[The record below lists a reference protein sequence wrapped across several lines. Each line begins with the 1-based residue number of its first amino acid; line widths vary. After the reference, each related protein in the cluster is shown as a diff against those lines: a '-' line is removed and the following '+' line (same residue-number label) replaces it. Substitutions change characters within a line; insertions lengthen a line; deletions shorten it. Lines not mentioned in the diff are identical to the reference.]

1 MYYRST
7 LGEGDSLS
15 KPLRTVLSTILVLGL
30 ALPQRLSSQ
39 AVYGTIVG
47 TVLDATGAA
56 VSGAK
61 VTIRNVERDVANS
74 TTTNE
79 SGNYSQR
86 YLIVGRYQV
95 RVEAP
100 GFQTFVQD
108 NVGVSVDSEARLDIR
123 LQVGEVTQTLEVS
136 AEASLLKTERSDVS
150 TTYSQKQ
157 VAELPMLSRRFTN
170 FQLMTPGVSLWPVS
184 LTAAQPENPQGS
196 YRLLVNGQSFAG
208 VSHLLDGT
216 DNHDAVLGWIVIN
229 PTLESVTEAKVTTA
243 DYDAEFGTSAA
254 AVVSAQ
260 TKSGTN
266 AMHGSAFEFMRNDHI
281 QARNPFT
288 QSLPIFGTNGRQIPV
303 TQWNQFGGSI
313 GGPIKK
319 NKLFYFGDYQGTRR
333 NTGGSVLLRIPSL
346 AERTGDLSGL
356 GLGIFDPLSGSTPAA
371 RTQFPGGVIPASRI
385 APQATKLLSFFPAPD
400 VPASKDQPNYS
411 GSGAVNFNDDAFN
424 TRVDY
429 YQTEKLH
436 WFGRYSLANFKIN
449 SPGIYGAAGGPGY
462 DPSGSV
468 SAFAG
473 QSTSLNHSIAGGFD
487 YVVRPNLLTDFR
499 FGFFRYQ
506 VHVVPNGLETS
517 PAKDAGIPGVNLDTT
532 FTGGMPAF
540 FINDYGNNLF
550 KFGYALGVNGCNC
563 PLIMN
568 EKQVQFVNN
577 WSKIQGN
584 HTFKFGA
591 DIRQARNL
599 RVPSDQ
605 HRAGQLS
612 FNAAGSQ
619 GANGGGSGLA
629 TFMLGDVQLFQRY
642 VSSVNDASEKQNR
655 WFFYGQDTFRITQKV
670 TINYGLRWELYRPQ
684 TVNGAGKGGFVDNGT
699 GEVLIAGSQGV
710 GLNLNVQ
717 GRLTDL
723 SPRLGIAYQVTPK
736 TVIRTGYGRGYDLGI
751 FGSIFGHNVTQNL
764 PVLGIQTLAPANN
777 FDTVFTLAQGPTP
790 LNPSSVLD
798 SQPKG
803 PNGRPLLPNGVTP
816 FIISRDM
823 RLPTVDAWNFTIQR
837 QMTNTVSLEAAYV
850 GNKGTHVFAGTGGD
864 YDPNQA
870 TLVGFG
876 TLSTNQ
882 RKPFF
887 QKFGWSQ
894 NLRYFASDASNNY
907 EALQVKVEKRFSQ
920 GLQLLA
926 HYTWSRNMDFSGTYY
941 PVDAHYSYGPAD
953 NNRAHAAVV
962 ASLWEVPFGKGRK
975 YGSSLSKPMD
985 LLLGGWQANGV
996 LTLATGLPFT
1006 PSYQACNSDR
1016 DSGWCRPDVAG
1027 NWKAANPSQ
1036 FGWFNTSD
1044 SLLAVN
1050 GQVNGAWQRPQKG
1063 VQGNVGRNALWGPHF
1078 GQLDMSFFKTFPV
1091 TERLRIQF
1099 RAESFNFSNHT
1110 NLGQPNGCVDCPGVN
1125 GRIFNAIGN
1134 YVPRQWQMAMRAE
1147 F

>member
-1 MYYRST
+1 MLMSPRNILAAALVVGFCAT
-7 LGEGDSLS
+7 Q
-15 KPLRTVLSTILVLGL
+15 PLL
-30 ALPQRLSSQ
+30 AQ
-39 AVYGTIVG
+39 AVYGSIVG
-47 TVLDATGAA
+47 TVQDTSGGV

-61 VTIRNVERDVANS
+61 VTTRNVERDVTNT

-79 SGNYSQR
+79 SGNYTQR

-100 GFQTFVQD
+100 GFQTFVQE
-108 NVGVSVDSEARLDIR
+108 NVSVSVDSEARVDIH
-123 LQVGEVTQTLEVS
+123 LQVGEVTQTVDVNS
-136 AEASLLKTERSDVS
+136 EASLLKTERSDVA
-150 TTYSQKQ
+150 TTYNQKA

-170 FQLMTPGVSLWPVS
+170 FQLITPGVSLWPVS
-184 LTAAQPENPQGS
+184 LTAASPENPQGS

-243 DYDAEFGTSAA
+243 DFDAEFGTSAA

-266 AMHGSAFEFMRNDHI
+266 AIHGSAFEFLRNDHM

-288 QSLPIFGTNGRQIPV
+288 QSLPIFGSNGRTIPV

-319 NKLFYFGDYQGTRR
+319 NKLFFFGDYQGTRR
-333 NTGGSVLLRIPSL
+333 NTGGSVLLRVPSL

-356 GLGIFDPLSGSTPAA
+356 GLTIYDPASGSTLAA
-371 RTQFPGGVIPASRI
+371 RTPFTGAIIPSSRMSPQTVNLLNLIPA
-385 APQATKLLSFFPAPD
+385 PN

-424 TRVDY
+424 NRVDY

-436 WFGRYSLANFKIN
+436 WFGRYSFVNFVIS
-449 SPGIYGAAGGPGY
+449 SPGIYGAAGGPGF
-462 DPSGSV
+462 DPSGGV

-487 YVVRPNLLTDFR
+487 YVVRPNLFTDFR

-506 VHVVPNGLETS
+506 VHVVPNGLSTS
-517 PAKDAGIPGVNLDTT
+517 PASDAGIPGLNLDKT

-540 FINDYGNNLF
+540 FIQDYGNNLF
-550 KFGYALGVNGCNC
+550 KFGYALNVNGCNC
-563 PLIMN
+563 PLIEN
-568 EKQVQFVNN
+568 EKQIQFVNN

-591 DIRQARNL
+591 DIRRAYNL

-605 HRAGQLS
+605 HRAGQLT
-612 FNAAGSQ
+612 FNAAGTQ
-619 GANGGGSGLA
+619 GVNGGGSGLA
-629 TFMLGDVQLFQRY
+629 TFLLGDVQLFQRY
-642 VSSVNDASEKQNR
+642 VSSVNDASETQNR
-655 WFFYGQDTFRITQKV
+655 WFFYGQDSWRVTQKL

-684 TVNGAGKGGFVDNGT
+684 TVNGTGKGGYVDLGT
-699 GEVLIAGSQGV
+699 GEVLVAGSPGV

-717 GRLTDL
+717 GRFTDL
-723 SPRLGIAYQVTPK
+723 APRLGVAYQLNSK
-736 TVIRTGYGRGYDLGI
+736 TVLRAGYGRGYDLGI

-777 FDTVFTLAQGPTP
+777 FDTVFTLAQGPTSF
-790 LNPSSVLD
+790 NPASILD

-816 FIISRDM
+816 FVISKNM
-823 RLPTVDAWNFTIQR
+823 RLPTVDAWNFTVQR
-837 QMTNTVSLEAAYV
+837 QLTNTISLETAYV

-864 YDPNQA
+864 YDPNQP

-876 TLSTNQ
+876 TLSSNQ
-882 RKPFF
+882 RKPYF

-907 EALQVKVEKRFSQ
+907 EALQIKIEKRFAQ
-920 GLQLLA
+920 GLQVLA
-926 HYTWSRNMDFSGTYY
+926 HYTWSRNMDFSNTYY
-941 PVDAHYSYGPAD
+941 PVDATYSYGPAD
-953 NNRAHAAVV
+953 NNRAHAIVI
-962 ASLWEVPFGKGRK
+962 ASLWEVPYGRGRK
-975 YGSSLSKPMD
+975 FGSNLSKPLD
-985 LLLGGWQANGV
+985 LFFGGWQANGV
-996 LTLATGLPFT
+996 FNWATGLPFT

-1027 NWKAANPSQ
+1027 NWQANNPSQ
-1036 FGWFNTSD
+1036 FGWFATAD
-1044 SLLAVN
+1044 TLLNAN
-1050 GQVNGAWQRPQKG
+1050 GQVSGPWQRPQKG

-1078 GQLDMSFFKTFPV
+1078 AQLDMSFFKTFSV
-1091 TERLRIQF
+1091 TERVRVQF
-1099 RAESFNFSNHT
+1099 RAESFNFANHL
-1110 NLGQPNGCVDCPGVN
+1110 NLGQPNTCVDCPGVA

-1134 YVPRQWQMAMRAE
+1134 YVPRMWQMATRVE

>member
-1 MYYRST
+1 MLTKY
-7 LGEGDSLS
+7 LLAAA
-15 KPLRTVLSTILVLGL
+15 LVFGL
-30 ALPQRLSSQ
+30 CLPTASGQ
-39 AVYGTIVG
+39 AVYGSIVG
-47 TVLDATGAA
+47 TVLDSSGAA
-56 VSGAK
+56 IAGAK
-61 VTIRNVERDVANS
+61 ITIRNMERDTTS
-74 TTTNE
+74 ETTTNE
-79 SGNYSQR
+79 SGNYTQR

-100 GFQTFVQD
+100 GFQAYVQD
-108 NVGVSVDSEARLDIR
+108 NVSVSVDAEARVDMK
-123 LQVGEVTQTLEVS
+123 LQVGEVTQTLEVQS
-136 AEASLLKTERSDVS
+136 EVPMLKTERSDVA
-150 TTYSQKQ
+150 TTYNVKA
-157 VAELPMLSRRFTN
+157 VEELPILSRRFTN
-170 FQLMTPGVSLWPVS
+170 FQLLTPGVSLWPVS

-243 DYDAEFGTSAA
+243 DFDAEFGTSAA
-254 AVVSAQ
+254 AVVSSQ

-266 AMHGSAFEFMRNDHI
+266 GLHGSAFEFLRNDHM

-288 QSLPIFGTNGRQIPV
+288 QSLPIYGSNGRTIPV

-333 NTGGSVLLRIPSL
+333 NTGGSVLLRVPSA

-356 GLGIFDPLSGSTPAA
+356 GLQIYDPASGPTDKSRSP
-371 RTQFPGGVIPASRI
+371 FPNAMIPANRI
-385 APQATKLLSFFPAPD
+385 SPQAAKLLSLIPLPNIS
-400 VPASKDQPNYS
+400 ASKDQPNYS

-436 WFGRYSLANFKIN
+436 WFGRYSLANFTIN
-449 SPGIYGAAGGPGY
+449 SPGIYGVAGGPGY

-473 QSTSLNHSIAGGFD
+473 QSTSLNHSVAGGFD
-487 YVVRPNLLTDFR
+487 YALHPNLFTDFR

-506 VHVVPNGLETS
+506 VHVVPNGESTA
-517 PAKDAGIPGVNLDTT
+517 PATAAGIPGLNLDTT

-540 FINDYGNNLF
+540 FINDYANNLF
-550 KFGYALGVNGCNC
+550 KFGYALNVNACNC
-563 PLIMN
+563 PLVEN
-568 EKQVQFVNN
+568 EKQIQFVNN
-577 WSKIQGN
+577 WTRVSGN

-591 DIRQARNL
+591 DIRRAYNL
-599 RVPSDQ
+599 RIPSDQ

-612 FNAAGSQ
+612 FNAAGTQ
-619 GANGGGSGLA
+619 GPNGGGSGLA
-629 TFMLGDVQLFQRY
+629 TFLLGDVQLFQRY
-642 VSSVNDASEKQNR
+642 VSSVNDAKETQNR
-655 WFFYGQDTFRITQKV
+655 WLFYGQDTWRVSNKLTV
-670 TINYGLRWELYRPQ
+670 NYGLRWEIYRPQ
-684 TVNGAGKGGFVDNGT
+684 SVNGTGKGGYVDLGT
-699 GEVLIAGSQGV
+699 GEVLTAGVQGV
-710 GLNLNVQ
+710 NDQLNVT
-717 GRLTDL
+717 GRLTDFA
-723 SPRLGIAYQVTPK
+723 PRIGIAYQLNPK

-751 FGSIFGHNVTQNL
+751 FGSIFGHSVTQNL

-790 LNPSSVLD
+790 FNPATVLA

-803 PNGRPLLPNGVTP
+803 PNGFPLLPNGVTP
-816 FIISRDM
+816 FVISKNM
-823 RLPTVDAWNFTIQR
+823 RLPTVDAWNFTVQR
-837 QMTNTVSLEAAYV
+837 QLMGGLSLEAAYV

-882 RKPFF
+882 RKPYY

-907 EALQVKVEKRFSQ
+907 NSLQTKVDKRFSK
-920 GLQLLA
+920 GLQLMA
-926 HYTWSRNMDFSGTYY
+926 HYTWSRNMDFSNTYY
-941 PVDAHYSYGPAD
+941 PVDARYAYGPAD
-953 NNRAHAAVV
+953 NNRAHTVV
-962 ASLWEVPFGKGRK
+962 IASLYEIPFGQGRRF
-975 YGSSLSKPMD
+975 GNHVSKPLD
-985 LLLGGWQANGV
+985 LIAGGWQMNGV
-996 LTLATGLPFT
+996 WTWATGLPFT
-1006 PSYQACNSDR
+1006 PSYQACNADR

-1027 NWKAANPSQ
+1027 AWQASNPGQ
-1036 FGWFNTSD
+1036 FGWFNTSP
-1044 SLLAVN
+1044 SLLTSN
-1050 GQVNGAWQRPQKG
+1050 GQVSGPWARPQVG

-1078 GQLDMSFFKTFPV
+1078 AQLDMSFFKTFAV
-1091 TERLRIQF
+1091 TERLRASF
-1099 RAESFNFSNHT
+1099 RAEAFNFTNHT
-1110 NLGQPNGCVDCPGVN
+1110 NLGQPNGCVDCPGVA
-1125 GRIFNAIGN
+1125 GRIFNTIAN
-1134 YVPRQWQMAMRAE
+1134 YVPRQWQMAARFE

>member
-1 MYYRST
+1 
-7 LGEGDSLS
+7 
-15 KPLRTVLSTILVLGL
+15 V
-30 ALPQRLSSQ
+30 
-39 AVYGTIVG
+39 
-47 TVLDATGAA
+47 
-56 VSGAK
+56 
-61 VTIRNVERDVANS
+61 
-74 TTTNE
+74 
-79 SGNYSQR
+79 
-86 YLIVGRYQV
+86 
-95 RVEAP
+95 
-100 GFQTFVQD
+100 
-108 NVGVSVDSEARLDIR
+108 DIR
-123 LQVGEVTQTLEVS
+123 LKVGEVTQTLEVS

-150 TTYSQKQ
+150 TTYSQKA
-157 VAELPMLSRRFTN
+157 VAELPTLSRRFTN

-266 AMHGSAFEFMRNDHI
+266 AIHGSGFEFLRNDHM

-288 QSLPIFGTNGRQIPV
+288 QSLPIFGSNGREIPV
-303 TQWNQFGGSI
+303 TQWNQFGASI

-333 NTGGSVLLRIPSL
+333 NTGGSVLLRVPSP

-356 GLGIFDPLSGSTPAA
+356 GLGIFDPLSGGTLAT
-371 RTQFPGGVIPASRI
+371 RVQFPGNVIPANRI
-385 APQATKLLSFFPAPD
+385 ATQAANLLLLIPAPD

-462 DPSGSV
+462 DPSGGV

-473 QSTSLNHSIAGGFD
+473 QSTSLNHSIAAGFD
-487 YVVRPNLLTDFR
+487 YVLRPTLLTDFR

-506 VHVVPNGLETS
+506 VHVVPNGLETA
-517 PAKDAGIPGVNLDTT
+517 PAKDAGIPGLNLDTT

-563 PLIMN
+563 PLIEN
-568 EKQVQFVNN
+568 EKQFQFVNN
-577 WSKIQGN
+577 WSKTRGN

-605 HRAGQLS
+605 HRAGQFS
-612 FNAAGSQ
+612 FNAAGTQ

-655 WFFYGQDTFRITQKV
+655 WFFYGQDTFRVTQKL

-684 TVNGAGKGGFVDNGT
+684 TVNGAGKGGFVDLGT

-736 TVIRTGYGRGYDLGI
+736 VVIRTGYGRGYDLGI

-764 PVLGIQTLAPANN
+764 PVLGIQTSAPANN

-790 LNPSSVLD
+790 LNPGSILD

-816 FIISRDM
+816 FAISKDM
-823 RLPTVDAWNFTIQR
+823 RLPTVDAWNFTVQR

-870 TLVGFG
+870 TLTGFG

-882 RKPFF
+882 RKPYF

-894 NLRYFASDASNNY
+894 SLRYFASDASNNY
-907 EALQVKVEKRFSQ
+907 EALQIKVEKRFSQ

-953 NNRAHAAVV
+953 NNRAHALVV

-975 YGSSLSKPMD
+975 YGSRLSKPVD

-996 LTLATGLPFT
+996 MTLASGLPFT

-1027 NWKAANPSQ
+1027 QWQASNPSQ
-1036 FGWFNTSD
+1036 FGWFATSD
-1044 SLLAVN
+1044 SLLTAN
-1050 GQVNGAWQRPQKG
+1050 GQVNGPWQRPQKG

-1078 GQLDMSFFKTFPV
+1078 GQLDMSFFKTYPV
-1091 TERLRIQF
+1091 NERLRIQF
-1099 RAESFNFSNHT
+1099 RAEAFNFTNHT
-1110 NLGQPNGCVDCPGVN
+1110 NLGQPNGCVDCSGVA

-1134 YVPRQWQMAMRAE
+1134 YVPRQWQLATRIE

>member
-1 MYYRST
+1 MIRFRFVFS
-7 LGEGDSLS
+7 
-15 KPLRTVLSTILVLGL
+15 L
-30 ALPQRLSSQ
+30 ALSIVLCASVRLHGQ
-39 AVYGTIVG
+39 AVYGSIVG
-47 TVLDATGAA
+47 TVLDSSGAPVA
-56 VSGAK
+56 NAK
-61 VTIRNVERDVANS
+61 VTIRNVDRDTTNE
-74 TTTNE
+74 TTTND
-79 SGNYSQR
+79 SGNYTQR
-86 YLIVGRYQV
+86 YLIVGKYQV

-100 GFQTFVQD
+100 GFQAAVE
-108 NVGVSVDSEARLDIR
+108 NSVGVSVDAEAKVDIK
-123 LQVGEVTQTLEVS
+123 LQVGELSQTVEVTS
-136 AEASLLKTERSDVS
+136 EAAMLKTERSDVA

-157 VAELPMLSRRFTN
+157 VAELPVLNRRFTTL
-170 FQLMTPGVSLWPVS
+170 QLMTPGVSLWPVS

-243 DYDAEFGTSAA
+243 DFDAEFGTSAA
-254 AVVSAQ
+254 AVVSSQ

-266 AMHGSAFEFMRNDHI
+266 SVHGSAFEFLRNDHM

-288 QSLPIFGTNGRQIPV
+288 QSLPIFGTNGRVIPV

-333 NTGGSVLLRIPSL
+333 NTGGSVLLRVPSL
-346 AERTGDLSGL
+346 AERTGDLNGL
-356 GLGIFDPLSGSTPAA
+356 GLSIYDPATGTNDKT
-371 RTQFPGGVIPASRI
+371 RTLFQGGVIPTSRI
-385 APQATKLLSFFPAPD
+385 APQTAALLKLIPAPN

-411 GSGAVNFNDDAFN
+411 GSGAVKFNDDAFN

-436 WFGRYSLANFKIN
+436 WFGRYSLANFTIN
-449 SPGIYGAAGGPGY
+449 SPGIYGAAGGAGF
-462 DPSGSV
+462 DPSGSTT
-468 SAFAG
+468 AFAG
-473 QSTSLNHSIAGGFD
+473 QSTSLNHSVAAGFD

-506 VHVVPNGLETS
+506 VHVVPNGLDTA
-517 PAKDAGIPGVNLDTT
+517 PAADAGIPGLNLDKT

-540 FINDYGNNLF
+540 FIQDYGNNLF

-563 PLIMN
+563 PLIEN
-568 EKQVQFVNN
+568 EKQIQFVNN
-577 WSKIQGN
+577 WTKIQGN

-591 DIRQARNL
+591 DIRQAYNL

-605 HRAGQLS
+605 HRAGQLT
-612 FNAAGSQ
+612 FNAAGTQ

-642 VSSVNDASEKQNR
+642 VSSQTDASEKQNR
-655 WFFYGQDTFRITQKV
+655 WFFYGQDTWRITQKL
-670 TINYGLRWELYRPQ
+670 TLNYGLRWELYRPQ
-684 TVNGAGKGGFVDNGT
+684 TVNGAGKGGYVDLGT
-699 GEVLIAGSQGV
+699 GEVLTAGAPGV

-717 GRLTDL
+717 GRLTDIA
-723 SPRLGIAYQVTPK
+723 PRVGIAYQATPK
-736 TVIRTGYGRGYDLGI
+736 TVIRVGYGRGYDLGI

-777 FDTVFTLAQGPTP
+777 FDTVFTLGQGPTTLDP
-790 LNPSSVLD
+790 ASVLAA
-798 SQPKG
+798 QPKG
-803 PNGRPLLPNGVTP
+803 PNGFPILPNGVTP
-816 FIISRDM
+816 FIISKDM

-837 QMTNTVSLEAAYV
+837 QLTDSLSLEAAYV

-870 TLVGFG
+870 TLVGYG

-882 RKPFF
+882 RKPYF

-894 NLRYFASDASNNY
+894 SLRYFASDASNNY
-907 EALQVKVEKRFSQ
+907 NALQIKLEKRFSHGVQ
-920 GLQLLA
+920 ILS
-926 HYTWSRNMDFSGTYY
+926 HYTWSRNMDFSGNNTYY
-941 PVDAHYSYGPAD
+941 NTDARYAYGPAD
-953 NNRAHAAVV
+953 NNRAHVFML
-962 ASLWEVPFGKGRK
+962 STLWEVPYGRGRK
-975 YGSSLSKPMD
+975 FGGNISKPLDMVI
-985 LLLGGWQANGV
+985 GGWQMNGV
-996 LTLATGLPFT
+996 WNWASGLPFT
-1006 PSYQACNSDR
+1006 PTYQSCNSDR

-1027 NWKAANPSQ
+1027 NWQASNPSQ
-1036 FGWFNTSD
+1036 FGWFNTTS
-1044 SLLAVN
+1044 AVLGSN
-1050 GQVNGAWQRPQKG
+1050 GAIDGAWQRPQKG

-1078 GQLDMSFFKTFPV
+1078 GQLDMSFFKTFAV
-1091 TERLRIQF
+1091 TERIRVQF
-1099 RAESFNFSNHT
+1099 RAEPFNFTNHT
-1110 NLGQPNGCVDCPGVN
+1110 NLDKPNACVDCPGVA
-1125 GRIFNAIGN
+1125 GRIFGAVGN
-1134 YVPRQWQMAMRAE
+1134 YVPRQWQMATRVE

>member
-1 MYYRST
+1 MSFR
-7 LGEGDSLS
+7 LS
-15 KPLRTVLSTILVLGL
+15 L
-30 ALPQRLSSQ
+30 ALAAALIAGLFSSVPLPAQ
-39 AVYGTIVG
+39 AVYGNIVG
-47 TVLDATGAA
+47 SVVDSSGAA
-56 VSGAK
+56 IVGAK
-61 VTIRNVERDVANS
+61 VTIRNIERDTVNV

-86 YLIVGRYQV
+86 FLIVGRYQI

-100 GFQTFVQD
+100 GFQTSVQE
-108 NVGVSVDSEARLDIR
+108 NVPVSVDSEVRVDVSMK
-123 LQVGEVTQTLEVS
+123 VGDVTQTLEVT
-136 AEASLLKTERSDVS
+136 AEAGLLKTERSDVA
-150 TTYSQKQ
+150 TTYNQKA

-170 FQLMTPGVSLWPVS
+170 FQLITPGVSLWPVS

-229 PTLESVTEAKVTTA
+229 PTIESVTEAKVTTA

-266 AMHGSAFEFMRNDHI
+266 TMHGSLFEFLRNDHL

-288 QSLPIFGTNGRQIPV
+288 QPKPIFGTNGRMIPV

-313 GGPIKK
+313 GGAVIK
-319 NKLFYFGDYQGTRR
+319 NKLFYFGDYQGSRR
-333 NTGGSVLLRIPSL
+333 NTGGSVLLRVPSA

-356 GLGIFDPLSGSTPAA
+356 GLAIYDPASGATPAA
-371 RTQFPGGVIPASRI
+371 RTPFANAQIPLSRI
-385 APQATKLLSFFPAPD
+385 APQSANLLKSITGANAD
-400 VPASKDQPNYS
+400 AAKDQPNYA

-429 YQTEKLH
+429 YTTAKLH
-436 WFGRYSLANFKIN
+436 VFGRYSFVNFKIF
-449 SPGIYGAAGGPGY
+449 SPGIYGLAGGPGY
-462 DPSGSV
+462 DPAGST

-473 QSTSLNHSIAGGFD
+473 TSASRNHSIAAGFD
-487 YVVRPNLLTDFR
+487 YAYRPTLFTDFR
-499 FGFFRYQ
+499 FGFFQYK
-506 VHVVPNGLETS
+506 VDVVPNGLDTA
-517 PAKDAGIPGVNLDTT
+517 PAQDAGIPGLNLDKTY
-532 FTGGMPAF
+532 TGGMPAF

-563 PLIMN
+563 PLNEN
-568 EKQVQFVNN
+568 EKQIQFVNN
-577 WSKIQGN
+577 WTKISGN

-591 DIRQARNL
+591 DIRQAYNL

-612 FNAAGSQ
+612 FNAAGTQ
-619 GANGGGSGLA
+619 GPSGGGSGLA
-629 TFMLGDVQLFQRY
+629 TFLLGDVQLFQRY
-642 VSSVNDASEKQNR
+642 VSSQTDARETQNR
-655 WFFYGQDTFRITQKV
+655 WFFYGQDTWRVTNKL

-684 TVNGAGKGGFVDNGT
+684 TVNGAGKGGYVDAGT
-699 GEVLIAGSQGV
+699 GEVLVAGAPGV
-710 GLNLNVQ
+710 GTNLNVS
-717 GRLTDL
+717 GRLTDIA
-723 SPRLGIAYQVTPK
+723 PRLGIAYQMNPK
-736 TVIRTGYGRGYDLGI
+736 TVIRTGYGRGYDLGV

-790 LNPSSVLD
+790 LNPATILD

-803 PNGRPLLPNGVTP
+803 PNGRPKLPNGVTP
-816 FIISRDM
+816 FIISQDM

-837 QMTNTVSLEAAYV
+837 QLSGTVSLEAAYV

-870 TLVGFG
+870 TLVGYG
-876 TLSTNQ
+876 TLTTNQ
-882 RKPFF
+882 RKPYF

-907 EALQVKVEKRFSQ
+907 NALQVKLDKRFSN
-920 GLQLLA
+920 GLQMMG
-926 HYTWSRNMDFSGTYY
+926 HYTWSKNFDYTGTYY
-941 PVDAHYSYGPAD
+941 PVDATYSRGIAD
-953 NNRAHAAVV
+953 NNRQHAWVV
-962 ASLWEVPFGKGRK
+962 SALYEVPYGKGRK
-975 YGSSLSKPMD
+975 YGSNISKPVD
-985 LLLGGWQANGV
+985 FLLGGWQTNGIFNW
-996 LTLATGLPFT
+996 ASGLPFT
-1006 PSYQACNSDR
+1006 PSYRDCNSDR
-1016 DSGWCRPDVAG
+1016 DSGWCRPNVIGNAVASS
-1027 NWKAANPSQ
+1027 PSQ
-1036 FGWFNTSD
+1036 FGWFTTASTP
-1044 SLLAVN
+1044 LITN
-1050 GQVNGAWQRPQKG
+1050 GQTDGPWQRPQKG
-1063 VQGNVGRNALWGPHF
+1063 VQGNIGRNALFGPRF
-1078 GQLDMSFFKTFPV
+1078 VQTDMSFFKTFAI
-1091 TERLRIQF
+1091 TEKF
-1099 RAESFNFSNHT
+1099 RAQYRAEAFNFFNHT
-1110 NLGQPNGCVDCPGVN
+1110 NLGQPNGCVDCPGVA

-1134 YVPRQWQMAMRAE
+1134 YVPRQWQMAVRFE

>member
-1 MYYRST
+1 MIRFGCT
-7 LGEGDSLS
+7 LLCALS
-15 KPLRTVLSTILVLGL
+15 LGL
-30 ALPQRLSSQ
+30 LLTPRLNSQ
-39 AVYGTIVG
+39 AVYGSIVG
-47 TVLDATGAA
+47 TVVDPSGAA
-56 VSGAK
+56 IVSAK
-61 VTIRNVERDVANS
+61 VTIRNLDRDTS
-74 TTTNE
+74 SETTTNE
-79 SGNYSQR
+79 SGNYTQR
-86 YLIVGRYQV
+86 YLIAGKYQV
-95 RVEAP
+95 RIESP
-100 GFQTFVQD
+100 GFQIALNDDVS
-108 NVGVSVDSEARLDIR
+108 VSVDSEARVDIKM
-123 LQVGEVTQTLEVS
+123 QVGGLNQTVEVTSQ
-136 AEASLLKTERSDVS
+136 APMLKTERSDVA
-150 TTYSQKQ
+150 TTYDSKQ
-157 VAELPMLSRRFTN
+157 VNELPVLSRRFTN

-243 DYDAEFGTSAA
+243 DFDAEFGTSAA
-254 AVVSAQ
+254 AVVSSQ

-266 AMHGSAFEFMRNDHI
+266 ALHGSAFEFLRNDHL

-288 QSLPIFGTNGRQIPV
+288 QSLPIFGTNGRLIPV

-313 GGPIKK
+313 GGAIKK

-333 NTGGSVLLRIPSL
+333 NTGGSVLLRVPSL
-346 AERTGDLSGL
+346 AERNGDFSGL
-356 GLGIFDPLSGSTPAA
+356 NLNIYD
-371 RTQFPGGVIPASRI
+371 PASGLTDKTRTAFSGALVPQNKI
-385 APQATKLLSFFPAPD
+385 APQAAALLKLIPAPNI
-400 VPASKDQPNYS
+400 VAARDQPNYS
-411 GSGAVNFNDDAFN
+411 GSGAVKFNDDAMN

-429 YQTEKLH
+429 YQSEKVH
-436 WFGRYSLANFKIN
+436 WFGRYSLANFTIN

-473 QSTSLNHSIAGGFD
+473 QSTSLNHSIAAGFD
-487 YVVRPNLLTDFR
+487 YVIHPHLLTDFR

-506 VHVVPNGLETS
+506 VHVVPNGLDTA
-517 PAKDAGIPGVNLDTT
+517 PATDAGIPGLNLDKT

-563 PLIMN
+563 PLIEN
-568 EKQVQFVNN
+568 EKQIQFVNN
-577 WSKIQGN
+577 WTRLQGN
-584 HTFKFGA
+584 HNFKFGA
-591 DIRQARNL
+591 DIRQAYNL

-612 FNAAGSQ
+612 FNAAGTQ
-619 GANGGGSGLA
+619 GPNGGGSGMA
-629 TFMLGDVQLFQRY
+629 TFLLGDVQLFQRY
-642 VSSVNDASEKQNR
+642 VSPVTDASEKQNR
-655 WFFYGQDTFRITQKV
+655 WFFYGQDTWRVNQKL

-684 TVNGAGKGGFVDNGT
+684 TVNGQGKGGYVDLGT
-699 GEVLIAGSQGV
+699 GEVLVAGTPGV
-710 GLNLNVQ
+710 GLNLNVK
-717 GRLTDL
+717 GRLTDIA
-723 SPRLGIAYQVTPK
+723 PRIGIAYQATPK
-736 TVIRTGYGRGYDLGI
+736 TVIRLGYGRGYDLGV

-777 FDTVFTLAQGPTP
+777 FDTVFTLGAGPTSFDP
-790 LNPSSVLD
+790 ASSLNSR
-798 SQPKG
+798 PKG
-803 PNGRPLLPNGVTP
+803 PNGYPLLPNGVTP
-816 FIISRDM
+816 FIISKDM

-837 QMTNTVSLEAAYV
+837 QLTNSLTFEAAYV

-882 RKPFF
+882 RKPYF

-894 NLRYFASDASNNY
+894 SLRYFASDASNNY
-907 EALQVKVEKRFSQ
+907 NALQLKVEKRFTN
-920 GLQLLA
+920 GLQVLS

-941 PVDAHYSYGPAD
+941 PVDAHYAYGPAD
-953 NNRAHAAVV
+953 NNRAHVFMLSA
-962 ASLWEVPFGKGRK
+962 LWEVPFGRGRK
-975 YGSSLSKPMD
+975 FGNNIAKPLD
-985 LLLGGWQANGV
+985 WIAGGWQTNGV
-996 LTLATGLPFT
+996 WNLASGLPFT

-1027 NWKAANPSQ
+1027 AWQASNPSQ

-1044 SLLAVN
+1044 TLLNA
-1050 GQVNGAWQRPQKG
+1050 NGAVSGPWARPQKG
-1063 VQGNVGRNALWGPHF
+1063 VQGNVGRNALWGPNF
-1078 GQLDMSFFKTFPV
+1078 GQLDLSFFKTV
-1091 TERLRIQF
+1091 KVSERFRVQV
-1099 RAESFNFSNHT
+1099 RAESFNFTNHT
-1110 NLGQPNGCVDCPGVN
+1110 NLGQPNGCVDCPGVA

-1134 YVPRQWQMAMRAE
+1134 YVPRQWQAATRIE